1 MSRGSTISTG
11 RHLEQANYDEETN
24 IIQSLSESTER
35 SRRRQSQSYF
45 ANRSIKVI
53 WLCSAITLGIIV
65 IVFVGLLVASR
76 VYENIYR
83 DTVKKQDPL
92 ARLTRK
98 EKLKIDNNDT
108 SKCENDWSSQS
119 FLANSYGNAQSK
131 NLRSYLPDIIGHI
144 NIFIRQPTQNG
155 RHRTAQRLRFPAAR
169 YTTRTFPILG
179 PFTSFQVTL
188 PLFVHSLSVQT
199 IIYASEEAVYLLPP
213 LFNKYGQIFSL
224 AELIALQYAGLEE
237 RMCRETSS
245 VNLTAL
251 FRPEI
256 VSGPSI
262 PQIDLTTGYF
272 QGGIE
277 VNYRWPL
284 ITKFSG
290 VSSYI
295 NITYNNGDH
304 YEGYIRNGMING
316 YGIYNYADG
325 RKFVGNFINGASNG
339 FGEMRWTDN
348 TRYEGHWV
356 DDVMHGNGTYYYSDG
371 RKYVGHSVHDTADGY
386 GEMSW
391 PGGDRYEGS
400 WKNDTMHGNGTYYYT
415 DGRTYIGRY
424 KNGIKNGFGEMS
436 WTNGDRFIGYWK
448 RDAMNG
454 NGTYY

>member
-199 IIYASEEAVYLLPP
+199 IIYASEEA
-213 LFNKYGQIFSL
+213 
-224 AELIALQYAGLEE
+224 
-237 RMCRETSS
+237 
-245 VNLTAL
+245 
-251 FRPEI
+251 
-256 VSGPSI
+256 
-262 PQIDLTTGYF
+262 
-272 QGGIE
+272 
-277 VNYRWPL
+277 
-284 ITKFSG
+284 
-290 VSSYI
+290 
-295 NITYNNGDH
+295 
-304 YEGYIRNGMING
+304 
-316 YGIYNYADG
+316 
-325 RKFVGNFINGASNG
+325 
-339 FGEMRWTDN
+339 
-348 TRYEGHWV
+348 
-356 DDVMHGNGTYYYSDG
+356 
-371 RKYVGHSVHDTADGY
+371 
-386 GEMSW
+386 
-391 PGGDRYEGS
+391 
-400 WKNDTMHGNGTYYYT
+400 
-415 DGRTYIGRY
+415 GRY
-424 KNGIKNGFGEMS
+424 
-436 WTNGDRFIGYWK
+436 
-448 RDAMNG
+448 RDI
-454 NGTYY
+454 